1 MNEHMK
7 SKILAYNAQVPR
19 YTSYPT
25 APHFKPLAAADYAAW
40 LSRLEGDAHDLSI
53 YIHIPF
59 CAEMCWYCG
68 CHTTATRKYAPIE
81 DYVTLLLREMDIAA
95 AFMPARGTVRHIHFG
110 GGSPSMLYAPD
121 FTRIMQKLRVL
132 FDIAP
137 DAEIALEADPRGIT
151 RDRAEAYAA
160 AGVNRASFGVQDFSP
175 AVQAAIN
182 RVQSYDT
189 VARAAETLRG
199 AGVAQL
205 NFDLMYGLP
214 LQTAADAR
222 ASAEKA
228 LSLAPARVALFGYAH
243 VPWMKKHMRL
253 IREAELPD
261 ASARL
266 DQFAAAEEA
275 LRAGGMQAVGLD
287 HFCAAGDEM
296 LRARGTRGL
305 MRNFQGYTTDTARTL
320 LGFGLS
326 SIGRLPQGFA
336 QNHANLTEY
345 RAAVLRGELPA
356 ARGCAADG
364 EDRLRAEII
373 SDLMCYLEA
382 DVGAILRRHGRDAA
396 LFDGILSGFADMEAD
411 GLASRTG
418 RLLRVHPAARQMV
431 RVAAA
436 RFDAY
441 FTGEKN
447 RHVQAA

>member
-296 LRARGTRGL
+296 LQARDMRGL

-326 SIGRLPQGFA
+326 SIGRLP
-336 QNHANLTEY
+336 HET
-345 RAAVLRGELPA
+345 R
-356 ARGCAADG
+356 
-364 EDRLRAEII
+364 
-373 SDLMCYLEA
+373 
-382 DVGAILRRHGRDAA
+382 
-396 LFDGILSGFADMEAD
+396 
-411 GLASRTG
+411 
-418 RLLRVHPAARQMV
+418 
-431 RVAAA
+431 
-436 RFDAY
+436 
-441 FTGEKN
+441 
-447 RHVQAA
+447 